1 MEEDERRE
9 AAIASAACLNP
20 KFKPSFAV
28 AQARL
33 SKFQELHKRRLQI
46 KEKSKVK
53 KKSQGKP
60 SRPNRLEE
68 KDNHVDEFVASKIP
82 CKTAEDTPSS
92 TSLDVSSMPKPQIP
106 SKKPYK
112 LHWGLD
118 TKERWERKS
127 NM

>member
-9 AAIASAACLNP
+9 AAIASATCLNP
-20 KFKPSFAV
+20 KFKPSSAG

-33 SKFQELHKRRLQI
+33 SKFQELHNRRLQI
-46 KEKSKVK
+46 KEKSKIKK

-60 SRPNRLEE
+60 SRPSRLEE
-68 KDNHVDEFVASKIP
+68 KDSDADEFAIKIP
-82 CKTAEDTPSS
+82 CKTAQDTSNS
-92 TSLDVSSMPKPQIP
+92 TSLDASSTPKAQIAPTKPQ
-106 SKKPYK
+106 K